1 MKKEELLQTDVDL
14 VKKLAKSLDRKNIA
28 TLDSLFELLNQVG
41 IKSFKELWQYAASPE
56 CDDETAILLQLILE
70 RIKSVNSKKI
80 ESFYSSSQVGCYIA
94 DKLCGRKQEEL
105 YGIYLDSKNKIIA
118 EKLIFQ
124 GTVNRAVAHPRDIFR
139 WAVIYNST
147 AFFIAH
153 NHPSGDEQPSQH
165 DLRFTKKLVEASKC
179 MGIDFLDHFIVTDN
193 TYLSFREMELL

>member
-14 VKKLAKSLDRKNIA
+14 VKKLARSLEKKDII
-28 TLDSLFELLNQVG
+28 TFDGLFEKLNE
-41 IKSFKELWQYAASPE
+41 IEINSFKDLWQFAASPKCNNE
-56 CDDETAILLQLILE
+56 IAVLLQLILE
-70 RIKSVNSKKI
+70 RVKSVNNKKI

-94 DKLCGRKQEEL
+94 DKLCGRQQEEL

-147 AFFIAH
+147 AFFVAH

-179 MGIDFLDHFIVTDN
+179 MGIEFLDHFIVTDN

>member
-28 TLDSLFELLNQVG
+28 TFDSLFELLNQVG

-124 GTVNRAVAHPRDIFR
+124 GTVNKAVAHPRDIFR

>member
-14 VKKLAKSLDRKNIA
+14 MKKLAKSLKEKDIITFTNLFKR
-28 TLDSLFELLNQVG
+28 LDEMG
-41 IKSFKELWQYAASPE
+41 INDFKELWQYAAGPE
-56 CDDETAILLQLILE
+56 CSADLAVLLQQILE
-70 RIKSVNSKKI
+70 RIKNVSNKKL
-80 ESFYSSSQVGCYIA
+80 ESFYSSSQVGCYVA
-94 DKLCGRKQEEL
+94 DKLCGRPQEEL

-153 NHPSGDEQPSQH
+153 NHPSGDEHPSQH

>member
-28 TLDSLFELLNQVG
+28 TFDSLFELLNQVG

>member
-14 VKKLAKSLDRKNIA
+14 VKKLAKSLEEKDIITFSN
-28 TLDSLFELLNQVG
+28 LFEELNKIG
-41 IKSFKELWQYAASPE
+41 IKSFKELWQYAAGVD
-56 CDDETAILLQLILE
+56 CDDELAVLLQLILE
-70 RIKSVNSKKI
+70 RVKGVNNKNI

-94 DKLCGRKQEEL
+94 DKLCGRQQEEL

-147 AFFIAH
+147 AFFVAH

>member
-28 TLDSLFELLNQVG
+28 TFDSLFELLNQVG
-41 IKSFKELWQYAASPE
+41 IKSFKELWQYAASSE

>member
-1 MKKEELLQTDVDL
+1 M
-14 VKKLAKSLDRKNIA
+14 
-28 TLDSLFELLNQVG
+28 
-41 IKSFKELWQYAASPE
+41 
-56 CDDETAILLQLILE
+56 
-70 RIKSVNSKKI
+70 
-80 ESFYSSSQVGCYIA
+80 
-94 DKLCGRKQEEL
+94 
-105 YGIYLDSKNKIIA
+105 DSKNKIIA

-147 AFFIAH
+147 AFFVAH

-193 TYLSFREMELL
+193 TYLSFRETELL

>member
-28 TLDSLFELLNQVG
+28 TFESLFELLNQVG

-124 GTVNRAVAHPRDIFR
+124 GTVNRSVAHPRDIFR

>member
-14 VKKLAKSLDRKNIA
+14 VKKLAKSLDKKNIA
-28 TLDSLFELLNQVG
+28 TFDSLFELLNQVG

>member
-14 VKKLAKSLDRKNIA
+14 VKKLARSLEKRDII
-28 TLDSLFELLNQVG
+28 TFDGLFEKLNE
-41 IKSFKELWQYAASPE
+41 IEINSFKDLWQFAASPKCNNE
-56 CDDETAILLQLILE
+56 IAVLLQLILE
-70 RIKSVNSKKI
+70 RVKSVNNKKI

-147 AFFIAH
+147 AFFVAH

-165 DLRFTKKLVEASKC
+165 DLHFTKKLVEASKC